1 MNTKALKQFLALAET
16 LHFGRASDECHISI
30 SALSRN
36 IRSLEEELGVDLFN
50 RDNRTVALT
59 REGKRFVKYARETT
73 SQWNLIRHELTDNS
87 DQLSGEISI
96 YCSVTASYSFLF
108 ELLNRFRQ
116 VHPHIEIKLHTGD
129 PDKAITRILD
139 GIEEITIAAR
149 PVTMHRGLAFKP
161 ITKSP
166 LVFIAP
172 VEQQPNVP
180 TTSPTTLQDWEKIPM
195 IVSEG
200 GVSRIRVDDWF
211 SELNITP
218 NIYAQ
223 VAGNEAIVSMVSL
236 GFGIGVVPKI
246 VLDNSPLMERV
257 QILDVQPELEPY
269 DIGLFTLK
277 KSLKN
282 PLVEAFWEL
291 M

>member
-257 QILDVQPELEPY
+257 QILDVQPELEP
-269 DIGLFTLK
+269 
-277 KSLKN
+277 
-282 PLVEAFWEL
+282 
-291 M
+291 